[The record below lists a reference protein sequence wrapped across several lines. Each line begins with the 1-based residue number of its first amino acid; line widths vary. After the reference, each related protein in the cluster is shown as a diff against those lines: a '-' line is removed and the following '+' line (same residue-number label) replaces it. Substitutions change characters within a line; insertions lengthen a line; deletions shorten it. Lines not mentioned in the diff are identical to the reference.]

1 MYIIIKR
8 CIYKNENN
16 NNNRGKYIMWLD
28 RIGTLDGTNC
38 CWTSRQQQLLCNCV
52 SRTTVGTTVQ
62 TRRRPEND
70 YRERGRKKINTSCS
84 QVARKCTDHGSA
96 CGAYITLLLLL
107 LCRLAS
113 CIVSFFINCILV
125 AQILTSSR
133 IDANRK
139 KITHVQR
146 HIYIYNDIYF
156 SDLAT
161 HCRAG
166 LRRNITIWV

>member
-1 MYIIIKR
+1 MAQIVVR
-8 CIYKNENN
+8 
-16 NNNRGKYIMWLD
+16 
-28 RIGTLDGTNC
+28 
-38 CWTSRQQQLLCNCV
+38 QQLLCNCV
-52 SRTTVGTTVQ
+52 SRTSVAGTVVQ
-62 TRRRPEND
+62 TRRSEND
-70 YRERGRKKINTSCS
+70 YRRERGRKKINTSCS

-146 HIYIYNDIYF
+146 HIYIYIQRYIF
-156 SDLAT
+156 
-161 HCRAG
+161 
-166 LRRNITIWV
+166 